1 MAPPKATSS
10 PKELIRQPI
19 DDTALVAID
28 EAFSDCRGVM
38 TLANAGSMLHAIKLA
53 RGMTRLRDL
62 ITPEVM
68 QEILPLMNSPL
79 GFDTDRNPAK
89 DANAVPYPE
98 HVVKDCFM
106 VATLKGARPV
116 GNEFNIIAS
125 SAYLTKAAYKRFILE
140 FEGLT
145 DFRPEYGL
153 PRMGDGSAVVPCKA
167 TWKLNGQSQSLAM
180 DIPVKLNR
188 GMGADAAYGKA
199 ERKWHYRIHCLLTGT
214 EHDDVEDP
222 DEPPN
227 KGAGVINA
235 TASVRDTVQQTQA
248 ADKAH
253 AQAEGSQVAP
263 LAEATEDQINTAES
277 LQQAINEAET
287 IEQLGE
293 IAAVIKNAI
302 ADHQIAEKH
311 REKLQTHWTAKHK
324 AIKAA
329 AKAQAPLPGDAT
341 RQPGDEQ

>member
-1 MAPPKATSS
+1 MSAKSRPAHSGS
-10 PKELIRQPI
+10 
-19 DDTALVAID
+19 TALVTTVPDDALMAID
-28 EAFSDCRGVM
+28 TAFQDCRGVM

-89 DANAVPYPE
+89 DPNAVPYPE

-167 TWKLNGQSQSLAM
+167 TWKLNGQPQSLAM
-180 DIPVKLNR
+180 DIPVRLNK

-199 ERKWHYRIHCLLTGT
+199 ERKWHYRIYCLLTGT
-214 EHDDVEDP
+214 AHDDVEDP
-222 DEPPN
+222 DESPN

-235 TASVRDTVQQTQA
+235 TAAVRDTVQQTQA

-253 AQAEGSQVAP
+253 SQAEGSQVAP
-263 LAEATEDQINTAES
+263 PDATEDQANFADMLLQEITAAETS
-277 LQQAINEAET
+277 EHLTNIGQAISQAINDGRITQSHAD
-287 IEQLGE
+287 QL
-293 IAAVIKNAI
+293 
-302 ADHQIAEKH
+302 
-311 REKLQTHWTAKHK
+311 RTHWAAKSK
-324 AIKAA
+324 AVKAA
-329 AKAQAPLPGDAT
+329 AKATSPA
-341 RQPGDEQ
+341 RQPGDE

>member
-1 MAPPKATSS
+1 MVTTVP
-10 PKELIRQPI
+10 
-19 DDTALVAID
+19 DDALMAID
-28 EAFSDCRGVM
+28 EAFQDCRGVM

-79 GFDTDRNPAK
+79 GFDTDKNPAK
-89 DANAVPYPE
+89 DATATPYPE
-98 HVVKDCFM
+98 HIVKDCFM

-145 DFRPEYGL
+145 EFRPEYGL
-153 PRMGDGSAVVPCKA
+153 PRMSDGSAVVPCKA
-167 TWKLNGQSQSLAM
+167 TWKLNGQPQSLAM
-180 DIPVKLNR
+180 DIPVRLNR

-214 EHDDVEDP
+214 EHDDVEDL

-235 TASVRDTVQQTQA
+235 TAAVRETVQQTQA
-248 ADKAH
+248 ADRAH
-253 AQAEGSQVAP
+253 AQAEGSQVTPPPAATDDQANFADMLLQEITAAETTEH
-263 LAEATEDQINTAES
+263 LANIG
-277 LQQAINEAET
+277 QAISQAITEGRITQGHAD
-287 IEQLGE
+287 QL
-293 IAAVIKNAI
+293 
-302 ADHQIAEKH
+302 
-311 REKLQTHWTAKHK
+311 RTHWTAKSK
-324 AIKAA
+324 AVKAA
-329 AKAQAPLPGDAT
+329 AKSTSPA

>member
-1 MAPPKATSS
+1 MAPPKATST

-19 DDTALVAID
+19 DDTALLAID

-98 HVVKDCFM
+98 HAVKDCFM

-145 DFRPEYGL
+145 EFRPEYGL

-180 DIPVKLNR
+180 DILVRLNK

-199 ERKWHYRIHCLLTGT
+199 ERKWHYRIHCLITGT
-214 EHDDVEDP
+214 EHDDVEDL

-235 TASVRDTVQQTQA
+235 TAAVRETVQQTQA

-253 AQAEGSQVAP
+253 AQAEGSQVTPQPAATDDQANFADM
-263 LAEATEDQINTAES
+263 LQSEINAAENCDQMKNIGTAIHE
-277 LQQAINEAET
+277 AINGGRIT
-287 IEQLGE
+287 
-293 IAAVIKNAI
+293 K
-302 ADHQIAEKH
+302 DHAEKL
-311 REKLQTHWTAKHK
+311 RTHWAATNK
-324 AIKAA
+324 ALKAA
-329 AKAQAPLPGDAT
+329 EKAQSPLPQSA
-341 RQPGDEQ
+341 RQPGDEA

>member
-1 MAPPKATSS
+1 MAPSKS
-10 PKELIRQPI
+10 PPGTKELIRQPI
-19 DDTALVAID
+19 DDAALMAID

-89 DANAVPYPE
+89 TADAVPYPE
-98 HVVKDCFM
+98 HVVRDCFM

-116 GNEFNIIAS
+116 GNEFNIIAG

-167 TWKLNGQSQSLAM
+167 TWKLNGQPQCLAM
-180 DIPVKLNR
+180 DIPVRLNKN
-188 GMGADAAYGKA
+188 MGADAAYGKA

-222 DEPPN
+222 DESPN

-235 TASVRDTVQQTQA
+235 TASVRETVQQTQA
-248 ADKAH
+248 ADRAH
-253 AQAEGSQVAP
+253 AQAEGSQESPAP
-263 LAEATEDQINTAES
+263 AATEDQINFAELLQQEINAAES
-277 LQQAINEAET
+277 CEQMKHVAEAIGQAINEQRITAEHAQKLRT
-287 IEQLGE
+287 HWK
-293 IAAVIKNAI
+293 AKNESLKA
-302 ADHQIAEKH
+302 AEKSQ
-311 REKLQTHWTAKHK
+311 K
-324 AIKAA
+324 
-329 AKAQAPLPGDAT
+329 PLPNAT
-341 RQPGDEQ
+341 RQPGDEA

>member
-1 MAPPKATSS
+1 MAPSKS
-10 PKELIRQPI
+10 PPGTKELIRQPI
-19 DDTALVAID
+19 DDAALMAID

-53 RGMTRLRDL
+53 RGMTRLLDL

-68 QEILPLMNSPL
+68 QELLPLMNSPL

-89 DANAVPYPE
+89 TADAVPYPE
-98 HVVKDCFM
+98 HVVRDCFM

-116 GNEFNIIAS
+116 GNEFNIIAG

-167 TWKLNGQSQSLAM
+167 TWKLNGQPQSLAM
-180 DIPVKLNR
+180 DIPVRLNK

-222 DEPPN
+222 DESPN

-235 TASVRDTVQQTQA
+235 TAAVRETLQQTQA
-248 ADKAH
+248 ADRAH

-263 LAEATEDQINTAES
+263 PAEATEDQINTAES
-277 LQQAINEAET
+277 LQNAINEAET

-293 IAAVIKNAI
+293 IAAVIKNAL
-302 ADHQIAEKH
+302 ADHQITKKH
-311 REKLQTHWTAKHK
+311 REKLLDHWETKKK
-324 AIKAA
+324 AIKDATP
-329 AKAQAPLPGDAT
+329 AQKPLPNAT
-341 RQPGDEQ
+341 RQPGDEA